1 MADAKFDYPT
11 ASAPTTTLTL
21 PRGGTMTDDAF
32 VHALNQ
38 KIERKKTGRPIV
50 KRNGSGFT
58 QLQFTLRCKRTSPAG
73 VGHETDRAD
82 VIEFID
88 EVVEVTDDNAVE
100 TSRLL
105 ARRAGLLVGTS
116 AGANVWA
123 CMQMARKFGPE
134 KIIAT
139 ILPDRAERYF
149 STSLI

>member
-1 MADAKFDYPT
+1 MADVKFDYPT

-58 QLQFTLRCKRTSPAG
+58 QLQFTLRCMRSSAAG

-88 EVVEVTDDNAVE
+88 EVVEGASKSFDFTDSDGTVRNVFCMNE
-100 TSRLL
+100 TLDFSYHYGTGSGIVDKCTLL
-105 ARRAGLLVGTS
+105 LEETG
-116 AGANVWA
+116 
-123 CMQMARKFGPE
+123 E
-134 KIIAT
+134 
-139 ILPDRAERYF
+139 
-149 STSLI
+149 